1 MIDEL
6 DQTLARAAAAIPP
19 PEPDRGAFAAGAR
32 AAGIEDVAYATE
44 DSPIG
49 RLLLAVTQR
58 GLVRISYVDHFAEE
72 KVLEDLAAR
81 VSPRVLEDRAA
92 LDEPRRQLDEYFAG
106 RRRSFELPLDW
117 ALVGEFGRRVLGRTA
132 AIPYGEVET
141 YGDVAR
147 GIGHPGAARA
157 TGNALGANPMPI
169 VVPCH
174 RVVRAGGVIG
184 HYTGGRERKLQLLAL
199 EAPQGTLGE

>member
-1 MIDEL
+1 MTDEL
-6 DQTLARAAAAIPP
+6 ELALTRAAAAIAPGDAG
-19 PEPDRGAFAAGAR
+19 PERFAAEAR
-32 AAGIEDVAYATE
+32 DAGIEDVAYATV

-49 RLLLAVTQR
+49 RLLLAATPR
-58 GLVRISYVDHFAEE
+58 GLVRISYVDHFP
-72 KVLEDLAAR
+72 EDGTLQELAAR
-81 VSPRVLEDRAA
+81 VSPRVLEDPAA
-92 LDEPRRQLDEYFAG
+92 LDAPRRQLDEYFGG
-106 RRRSFELPLDW
+106 RRSDFELPLDW
-117 ALVGEFGRRVLGRTA
+117 TLVGEFGRRVLGRTA
-132 AIPYGEVET
+132 QIPYGEVET

-147 GIGHPGAARA
+147 AIGHPGAARA

-199 EAPQGTLGE
+199 EGR

>member
-1 MIDEL
+1 MTDQVEL
-6 DQTLARAAAAIPP
+6 RLSRAAAALDPP
-19 PEPDRGAFAAGAR
+19 ADRDRFAADAR
-32 AAGIEDVAYATE
+32 AAGIEDVAYAVD

-49 RLLLAVTQR
+49 RLLLAVTPR
-58 GLVRISYVDHFAEE
+58 GLVRISYLDHFAQDG
-72 KVLEDLAAR
+72 VLQELAAR
-81 VSPRVLEDRAA
+81 VSPRVLEDPAA
-92 LDEPRRQLDEYFAG
+92 LDEPRRQLDEYFGG
-106 RRRSFELPLDW
+106 RRRDFELPLDW

-132 AIPYGEVET
+132 QIPFGEVET

-147 GIGHPGAARA
+147 EIGRPGAARA

-199 EAPQGTLGE
+199 EGR